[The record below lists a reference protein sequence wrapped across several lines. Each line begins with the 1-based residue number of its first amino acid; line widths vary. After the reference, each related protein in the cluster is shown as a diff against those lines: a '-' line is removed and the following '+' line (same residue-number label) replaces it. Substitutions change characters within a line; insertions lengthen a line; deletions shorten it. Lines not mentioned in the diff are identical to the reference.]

1 MQVTKARIFCW
12 LVIFPSLSLFA
23 QTVTVNS
30 FELPNGL
37 RVILSPSNDMQAA
50 AVCVYHMRG
59 ARNEPAESRGI
70 AYLYQYLMFDG
81 NENLEPYDHVL
92 FINKMGGTV
101 SGRVNYDNSVF
112 YELLPAQEINVA
124 LWLESER
131 LKSLRLQDSNIDYHK
146 NQIFNRINRLWE
158 SNQNFK
164 AQTWVHGKVFEGSA
178 YEHPLYGDLN
188 KIRFL
193 NNDRIRE
200 NYQNFQDLAN
210 TLLIIAGKFDINELK
225 AGINK
230 FFQDIPPGRRPQNPV
245 FSAQNQRKSYLV
257 KNWLV
262 PGLKKNFVVFGI
274 KSPAKIGYNFMYFD
288 FLRYYLTDPRF
299 ARLDYI
305 LNTVNKLDV
314 EIESSFTDYMEA
326 NCLTIEIS
334 SLKRINLEKAK
345 YVLEKEFQAL
355 GKQLISNS
363 DLKSIRSLM
372 EIDFLKSIASLEE
385 RCLRIGEFY
394 HMFGELNFFDVQL
407 KRLRK
412 ITTYDVLESAKK
424 YLLKENQ
431 VILNVYAE

>member
-1 MQVTKARIFCW
+1 MRVTKARILSW
-12 LVIFPSLSLFA
+12 LVIFSALSLFA
-23 QTVTVNS
+23 QTVAVST
-30 FELPNGL
+30 FELPNGV
-37 RVILSPSNDMQAA
+37 RVILSPSNDIQAA

-59 ARNEPAESRGI
+59 ARNEPAEGRGI

-81 NENLEPYDHVL
+81 NANLEPYDHVL

-146 NQIFNRINRLWE
+146 NQIYGRLNRLWE
-158 SNQNFK
+158 TNQNFK
-164 AQTWVHGKVFEGSA
+164 AQAWVSAQVFEGSA

-193 NNDRIRE
+193 NNDKIRE

-210 TLLIIAGKFDINELK
+210 ILLIIAGKFDINELK

-230 FFQDIPPGRRPQNPV
+230 FFQDIPPGRRMQNPV
-245 FSAQNQRKSYLV
+245 FSAQNQRRAHV
-257 KNWLV
+257 AKNWLV
-262 PGLKKNFVVFGI
+262 PGLKKNFVVYGI

-299 ARLDYI
+299 ARLDFV
-305 LNTVNKLDV
+305 LNTVNKLNV
-314 EIESSFTDYMEA
+314 EIQSSFTDYMEA

-334 SLKRINLEKAK
+334 SPKRINIEKAK

-355 GKQLISNS
+355 GTNLIGNS
-363 DLKSIRSLM
+363 DVRSIRSLM
-372 EIDFLKSIASLEE
+372 EIDLLKSMGQLEE

-394 HMFGELNFFDVQL
+394 HMFSELNFFDLQL

-412 ITTYDVLESAKK
+412 ITSYDVQESAKK
-424 YLLKENQ
+424 YFLKENQ